1 MSDSLLIKGG
11 LIANGADGSRAQK
24 CKGDPRAGLLSRDV
38 RIVGTQI
45 SEVGENLAPVDGET
59 IIQAEGLFLSPG
71 FIDIHTHLRDFDQS
85 AKEDFET
92 GSKAAA
98 AGGFTTVL
106 TMANTIPTTDSVIMV
121 ENALN
126 RIKKNAVI
134 KVLPVA
140 CVTVGMAGEQL
151 TDMARL
157 AELGVPAFSDDGLP
171 VSNLAV
177 LRHALEYSS
186 LTGKPIISHAE
197 DRHLSQDGC
206 INESETATRLGLPGI
221 PPMSEAA
228 CIAREIEI
236 VRGTGCHLHFA
247 HVSTRASVELI
258 TRAKADGLNVT
269 AEAAPH
275 HLMLSDDDITEY
287 DTRFKMNPPL
297 RSRDDRA
304 AIVTALIDGTIDI
317 VATDHAP
324 HTREEKAR
332 PFETAPFGVIGL
344 ETAFSL
350 MFELLYKE
358 NDLPLTFISHRL
370 SIAPARIIGLPEPR
384 VEAGATADIA
394 IIDPDRKWTY
404 STAGGFSKSN
414 NSPFDGREMTGKAMA
429 TICDGRIA
437 YRDPSFYLS

>member
-1 MSDSLLIKGG
+1 MSDSLLITGG
-11 LIANGADGSRAQK
+11 LIANGADGGRAQK
-24 CKGDPRAGLLSRDV
+24 CNGDPRAGLLRRDV
-38 RIVGTQI
+38 RIEGARI
-45 SEVGENLAPVDGET
+45 SEVAENLAPVDGET

-71 FIDIHTHLRDFDQS
+71 FIDIHTHLRDFEQS

-126 RIKKNAVI
+126 RIRNKAVI

-177 LRHALEYSS
+177 LRHALEYSR

-258 TRAKADGLNVT
+258 ARAKADGLKVT

-304 AIVTALIDGTIDI
+304 AVVAALIDGTIDI
-317 VATDHAP
+317 IATDHAP

-332 PFETAPFGVIGL
+332 PFESAPFGVIGL

-350 MFELLYKE
+350 MFELLHLK

-370 SIAPARIIGLPEPR
+370 STAPARIIGLPEPA
-384 VEAGATADIA
+384 VEAGATADIT

-404 STAGGFSKSN
+404 STDEGFSKSN
-414 NSPFDGREMTGKAMA
+414 NTPFDGRAMAGKAVA

-437 YRDPSFYLS
+437 YRDPGFDQR

>member
-1 MSDSLLIKGG
+1 MQRRP
-11 LIANGADGSRAQK
+11 ASRAPAP
-24 CKGDPRAGLLSRDV
+24 GRADQGSSDIRSSRCSGAG
-38 RIVGTQI
+38 RWR
-45 SEVGENLAPVDGET
+45 DGYPG
-59 IIQAEGLFLSPG
+59 QGLFVSPG

-106 TMANTIPTTDSVIMV
+106 TMANTIPATDSVIMV

-140 CVTVGMAGEQL
+140 CVTVGMAGEQI

-157 AELGVPAFSDDGLP
+157 SEIGVPAFSDDGLP

-177 LRHALEYSS
+177 LRHALEYSR

-206 INESETATRLGLPGI
+206 MNESETATRLGLPGI

-247 HVSTRASVELI
+247 HVSTRA
-258 TRAKADGLNVT
+258 
-269 AEAAPH
+269 
-275 HLMLSDDDITEY
+275 
-287 DTRFKMNPPL
+287 
-297 RSRDDRA
+297 
-304 AIVTALIDGTIDI
+304 
-317 VATDHAP
+317 
-324 HTREEKAR
+324 
-332 PFETAPFGVIGL
+332 
-344 ETAFSL
+344 
-350 MFELLYKE
+350 
-358 NDLPLTFISHRL
+358 
-370 SIAPARIIGLPEPR
+370 
-384 VEAGATADIA
+384 
-394 IIDPDRKWTY
+394 
-404 STAGGFSKSN
+404 
-414 NSPFDGREMTGKAMA
+414 
-429 TICDGRIA
+429 C
-437 YRDPSFYLS
+437 